1 MNSLSLPEERSVVS
15 VSDYMSARGEQRDL
29 YNWCDT
35 TRKNLIQVAQDVY
48 NFLIPHVLVPQT

>member
-15 VSDYMSARGEQRDL
+15 VSDYMSTLCEQRDL

-35 TRKNLIQVAQDVY
+35 TQKNLIQVAQDVY